1 MILIIMLVYLAGF
14 AGTLYYS
21 HSREDI
27 KDHDDIG
34 IQCMMWP
41 VFLGVGTLLLLMS
54 LPGYFSK
61 LIKNLMK

>member
-1 MILIIMLVYLAGF
+1 MVILIILVYLAGF
-14 AGTLYYS
+14 AGALYYS

-27 KDHDDIG
+27 TDHEDIG

-41 VFLGVGTLLLLMS
+41 IFLGVGTLLLLMS